1 MVYNRIIN
9 NIPTLLK
16 KCQKIT
22 ECIYQ
27 IIIKSFMGHLFFQS
41 IKEMIKCFL
50 NCFLRLNH
58 ECGSINWY
66 KPCGLRPDIFIF
78 FLFKGGYWVRFFS
91 FRSFI
96 VRELPFRSCFFQSLK
111 IFFLEK
117 FVRSVKKT
125 IFFFEII

>member
-58 ECGSINWY
+58 ECGSIN
-66 KPCGLRPDIFIF
+66 
-78 FLFKGGYWVRFFS
+78 
-91 FRSFI
+91 
-96 VRELPFRSCFFQSLK
+96 
-111 IFFLEK
+111 
-117 FVRSVKKT
+117 
-125 IFFFEII
+125 